1 MLSPRY
7 YVDCNACRDSFP
19 IKGKYKTVYDVRSER
34 GGIFPLKCPHCG
46 KTKHYSYNKVEAVP
60 PLSAIGSIV
69 AVISVCVV
77 IPLIIFFLTGWISYC
92 FGLKIDNSYLLL
104 VFPASAIVLMIVYGL
119 VMSKAYGKMN
129 LFNKSK
135 KQAPA
140 PILTKDVAEAM
151 SDEELL
157 DWTFSNDVVLYS
169 LWTRMQESDLE
180 YYKEDL
186 VEVMPKIIESYD
198 TIGATKHAELA
209 RQMETAVYENIEFI
223 EKCYDEFNTG
233 GAKAFY
239 ASQLYKDFEKSG
251 VEADKQEPIDP
262 LLAAY
267 IRSHLDEFC
276 TEQDVWKTTVAFC

>member
-19 IKGKYKTVYDVRSER
+19 IKGKYETVYDVRSER

-46 KTKHYSYNKVEAVP
+46 KTTHYSYKEVEAVP
-60 PLSAIGSIV
+60 PLSAIGSIIV
-69 AVISVCVV
+69 VLSITIV
-77 IPLIIFFLTGWISYC
+77 IPILLALLSLYIEYFFSIEDNNNGLLI
-92 FGLKIDNSYLLL
+92 
-104 VFPASAIVLMIVYGL
+104 FPVSAIVLMIVYGL

-135 KQAPA
+135 KQAPD
-140 PILTKDVAEAM
+140 PILTKDVAEAL

-157 DWTFSNDVVLYS
+157 DWTFSNDVVFYS
-169 LWTRMQESDLE
+169 HWTRMQESDLE

-209 RQMETAVYENIEFI
+209 RQMGTAVEANKDFI
-223 EKCYDEFNTG
+223 EKCYDEIYNG
-233 GAKAFY
+233 GEEMFCG
-239 ASQLYKDFEKSG
+239 SQLYKDFEKRAA
-251 VEADKQEPIDP
+251 EADEQEPVEP
-262 LLAAY
+262 LVTAY
-267 IRSHLDEFC
+267 IRTYPDKFCKDE
-276 TEQDVWKTTVAFC
+276 

>member
-1 MLSPRY
+1 
-7 YVDCNACRDSFP
+7 
-19 IKGKYKTVYDVRSER
+19 
-34 GGIFPLKCPHCG
+34 
-46 KTKHYSYNKVEAVP
+46 
-60 PLSAIGSIV
+60 
-69 AVISVCVV
+69 
-77 IPLIIFFLTGWISYC
+77 
-92 FGLKIDNSYLLL
+92 
-104 VFPASAIVLMIVYGL
+104 MIVYGL

-157 DWTFSNDVVLYS
+157 DWTFSNDVVFYS

-209 RQMETAVYENIEFI
+209 RQMGTAVEANKDFI
-223 EKCYDEFNTG
+223 EKCYDEIYNG
-233 GAKAFY
+233 GEEMFCG
-239 ASQLYKDFEKSG
+239 SQLYKDFEKRAA
-251 VEADKQEPIDP
+251 EADEQEPVEP
-262 LLAAY
+262 LVTAY
-267 IRSHLDEFC
+267 IRTYPDKFCKDE
-276 TEQDVWKTTVAFC
+276 